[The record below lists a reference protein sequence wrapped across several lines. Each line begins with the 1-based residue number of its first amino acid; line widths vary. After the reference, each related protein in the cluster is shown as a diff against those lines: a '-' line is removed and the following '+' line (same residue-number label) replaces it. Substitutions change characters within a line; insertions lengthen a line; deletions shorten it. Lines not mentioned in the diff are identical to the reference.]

1 MGDGSSAAVRAGA
14 STIFSH
20 DCGESAAACSRQAS
34 LPGSGGNSTGGE
46 SERGAEEWSAGLQRD
61 FQSTCATGEG
71 RAVGSRSTSEGAA
84 GSSHLLVHALV
95 SLNGGSSTSDE
106 STGARPA

>member
-20 DCGESAAACSRQAS
+20 DCGESAAACSPQAS

-46 SERGAEEWSAGLQRD
+46 SERGAEEWSAGLQRE
-61 FQSTCATGEG
+61 FQFTCATGEG
-71 RAVGSRSTSEGAA
+71 RAVGSRSTLDCATS
-84 GSSHLLVHALV
+84 SSHLHDTALV
-95 SLNGGSSTSDE
+95 LLH
-106 STGARPA
+106 P